1 MRSCKLLSVFA
12 MALCALAQTFTNP
25 VLWEDLADNEVHRVG
40 DTFYMTASTMH
51 YSPGAPVLRSKDLV
65 NWEYFSHSVPTLDWG
80 TKYNLVDGQRA
91 YIKGIWAS
99 SLRHRASNGL
109 WYFVACIEFSKTY
122 IYTASNPAGPWTRA
136 GTIDKCYYDVG
147 LMFDDNDTPYVAY
160 GNTAISVAQL
170 SANGLSE
177 VRSQVVYNTP
187 SNIGTL
193 EGSRMYK
200 RNGNYYIFL
209 TRPADGQYV
218 LKSSSPW
225 GPYTI
230 KVLADKLR
238 LTAVPSA
245 GSPHQGSLVDT
256 PNGNWYYMGFID
268 GYPGGRFPVLAPITW
283 GSDGFPSL
291 TLVNGQWGNY
301 PYPLAKVDV
310 QSSLGTDSFT
320 GTTLRPEWEWNHNPD
335 TNGFTVNN
343 GLTLRTVT
351 VTSDL
356 YQARNTLSHRI
367 RGPTGTGT
375 VRLNVANMAD
385 GDRSGLAALRDQ
397 SSLIG
402 VERSGTAYNIILM
415 GGINMNSDWTTSSTG
430 TVVQRQSITLSSSKE
445 IYLRMKAD
453 IRPGAAGNAVFSYST
468 DGQTFTTLG
477 SSFSLHNDWQF
488 FMGYRYG
495 IFNYATKALGG
506 SVRVVSFTSAA

>member
-1 MRSCKLLSVFA
+1 MLFSVVV
-12 MALCALAQTFTNP
+12 MALCAMAQTFTNP
-25 VLWEDLADNEVHRVG
+25 IMWEDLADNEVHRVG
-40 DTFYMTASTMH
+40 DTFYMTASNMH
-51 YSPGAPVLRSKDLV
+51 YSPGAPILRSKDLV

-80 TKYNLVDGQRA
+80 TKYDLVDGQRA

-136 GTIDKCYYDVG
+136 GTINNCYYDVG
-147 LMFDDNDTPYVAY
+147 LMFDDDDTPYVAY

-170 SANGLSE
+170 SADGLSE
-177 VRSQVVYNTP
+177 VRSEVVYNTP
-187 SNIGTL
+187 SSIGAL

-209 TRPADGQYV
+209 TRPPDGQYV
-218 LKSSSPW
+218 LQSSSPW
-225 GPYTI
+225 GPYTV
-230 KVLADKLR
+230 KVLADKLS

-245 GSPHQGSLVDT
+245 GSPHQGS
-256 PNGNWYYMGFID
+256 
-268 GYPGGRFPVLAPITW
+268 
-283 GSDGFPSL
+283 S
-291 TLVNGQWGNY
+291 
-301 PYPLAKVDV
+301 
-310 QSSLGTDSFT
+310 
-320 GTTLRPEWEWNHNPD
+320 D

-351 VTSDL
+351 ITSDL

-367 RGPTGTGT
+367 RGPIGTGT
-375 VRLNVANMAD
+375 LRLDVVNMAD
-385 GDRSGLAALRDQ
+385 GDRAGLAALRDQ

-402 VERSGTAYNIILM
+402 IERSGDAFDIILM
-415 GGINMNSDWTTSSTG
+415 GGIDMNSDWTMASTG
-430 TVVQRQSITLSSSKE
+430 TVVQRQSLTLSGSKE
-445 IYLRMKAD
+445 VYLRMKAN
-453 IRPGAAGNAVFSYST
+453 IQPGAAGSAVFSYST

-506 SVRVVSFTSAA
+506 SARVVSFTSEA

>member
-1 MRSCKLLSVFA
+1 M
-12 MALCALAQTFTNP
+12 AQTFTNP
-25 VLWEDLADNEVHRVG
+25 IIWEDLADNEVHRVD

-51 YSPGAPVLRSKDLV
+51 YSPGAPILRSKDLV
-65 NWEYFSHSVPTLDWG
+65 NWEYFSHSVPSLDWG
-80 TKYNLVDGQRA
+80 TKYDLVDGQRA

-136 GTIDKCYYDVG
+136 GTIDNCYYDVG

-170 SANGLSE
+170 SADGLSE
-177 VRSQVVYNTP
+177 VRSEVVYNTP
-187 SNIGTL
+187 SSIGAL

-209 TRPADGQYV
+209 TRPPDGQYV
-218 LKSSSPW
+218 LQSSSPW
-225 GPYTI
+225 GPYTV
-230 KVLADKLR
+230 KVLADKLS

-256 PNGNWYYMGFID
+256 PNGDWYYMGFVD

-291 TLVNGQWGNY
+291 TLVNGQWGDY

-320 GTTLRPEWEWNHNPD
+320 GTTLRPEWEWNHHPD
-335 TNGFTVNN
+335 TTAS
-343 GLTLRTVT
+343 R
-351 VTSDL
+351 
-356 YQARNTLSHRI
+356 YRI
-367 RGPTGTGT
+367 RGPIGTGT
-375 VRLNVANMAD
+375 VHLDVANMAD
-385 GDRSGLAALRDQ
+385 GDRAGLAALRDQ

-402 VERSGTAYNIILM
+402 IERSGDAYVIILM
-415 GGINMNSDWTTSSTG
+415 GGIDMNSDWTTASTG
-430 TVVQRQSITLSSSKE
+430 TVVQRQSLTLSGSKE
-445 IYLRMKAD
+445 VYLSMKAD
-453 IRPGAAGNAVFSYST
+453 IRPGGAGNVVFSYST

-477 SSFSLHNDWQF
+477 SSFALHNDWQF

-506 SVRVVSFTSAA
+506 SVRVASFTSEA